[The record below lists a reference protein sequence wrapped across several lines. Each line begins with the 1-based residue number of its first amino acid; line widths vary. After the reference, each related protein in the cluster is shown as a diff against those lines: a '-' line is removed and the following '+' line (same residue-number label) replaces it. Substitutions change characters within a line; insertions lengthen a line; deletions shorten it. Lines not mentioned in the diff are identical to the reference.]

1 MRRVAW
7 VLVVYLL
14 VAWLVTGLAGW
25 LQRVLALPP
34 LFRELGLALLVLGLV
49 VAIAVAWRY
58 PELGHVERA
67 ADSGTVEGRADRDA

>member
-7 VLVVYLL
+7 VLVAYLL

-34 LFRELGLALLVLGLV
+34 LFRELGLGLLVLGSV

-58 PELGHVERA
+58 PELGHAGRPPDGGPDERHT
-67 ADSGTVEGRADRDA
+67 GPEG